1 MLPRLAAAAGLV
13 LASLSAQA
21 QSTDPNLQILLN
33 SLTSGNAVTLVTP
46 LADGRLQ
53 VTRFAPGVRMSAIE
67 AAGAID
73 RARSQLQALGEPA
86 PTAEET
92 ARALAGGPIS
102 LPTGR
107 IHALGILPASGY
119 GAAIQSQVVA
129 AGTPLP
135 AGAYASVSA
144 AAGGSAPLAEREQA
158 LQQLAALGILNPS
171 EDQVRAALIGG
182 PITTLNGVYEL
193 PGILPK

>member
-119 GAAIQSQVVA
+119 GAAIQSQVVE

-135 AGAYASVSA
+135 AVVRRSPSASRRCSNSPRSA
-144 AAGGSAPLAEREQA
+144 S
-158 LQQLAALGILNPS
+158 
-171 EDQVRAALIGG
+171 
-182 PITTLNGVYEL
+182 
-193 PGILPK
+193 